1 MSPLLAQSGH
11 AIPSFACLLLGGK
24 RTLGSHP
31 VKVGSKWRLCRALN
45 QDPQQFIGVCFNGL
59 TNLDE
64 FDDVDT
70 PFAAFVFGDKRLRS
84 MKALG
89 ELVLCQAG
97 SLARRDHQIAKGS
110 LSYGMDRFV
119 EFSRTCSHRRGR
131 LIRSSDYPKRG
142 YILTL
147 LLYCLPFQWTSALRE
162 ANCRHG
168 QFGRQSD
175 GANK

>member
-1 MSPLLAQSGH
+1 
-11 AIPSFACLLLGGK
+11 
-24 RTLGSHP
+24 
-31 VKVGSKWRLCRALN
+31 
-45 QDPQQFIGVCFNGL
+45 
-59 TNLDE
+59 
-64 FDDVDT
+64 
-70 PFAAFVFGDKRLRS
+70 
-84 MKALG
+84 
-89 ELVLCQAG
+89 
-97 SLARRDHQIAKGS
+97 

-168 QFGRQSD
+168 QFAKAVRWRKQVSRGETSRRIPRIMRNPAPAKTS
-175 GANK
+175 